1 MASVLL
7 RAPLSAWSHGRWP
20 HHRQV
25 HGHEVTCLDRK
36 PEREGDLE
44 RPGRFYSHRFNRA
57 KAHMDSTFNSPVI
70 SSWVLSLKGPTT
82 SPHRGALYNMQTKG
96 LLCRCQRH
104 SELEEKQ
111 VPLEYGSER
120 GGTNLLTGLSNQD
133 RGLTKIA
140 SSYRK

>member
-1 MASVLL
+1 MVNGLTIGKCMGMRLPVKTESQ
-7 RAPLSAWSHGRWP
+7 RGRKTW
-20 HHRQV
+20 
-25 HGHEVTCLDRK
+25 K
-36 PEREGDLE
+36 DLE
-44 RPGRFYSHRFNRA
+44 GFIATGSTEQ
-57 KAHMDSTFNSPVI
+57 KLTMDSTFNSPVI
-70 SSWVLSLKGPTT
+70 SCWVLSLKGPTT
-82 SPHRGALYNMQTKG
+82 SPHRGTLYNMQTKG

-120 GGTNLLTGLSNQD
+120 GGTDLLTDLSNQD